1 VTTCDGLLSRAVPR
15 ISVIS
20 ATYNVVD
27 SIEGLIDSLN
37 SQTNSDFEWIVADG
51 GSRDGTI
58 ELIKERANFPVS
70 IINGP
75 DFGIYDALNKALK
88 VASGDFYVVAGADD
102 VFSFDAIDK
111 YISLINSADAD
122 IISATVSSNGGMLL
136 PQRGLPWLRGQNA
149 YISNH
154 SVGVAIRRS
163 LHERFGFY
171 SKKFPIAADQLFI
184 KTVCSNKDVKL
195 ISGNF
200 VAGEFSGQGVS
211 SVDIAGLLT
220 ECFRVQ
226 LLTEKFRFVQFFLL
240 FFRLINNF
248 RKL

>member
-1 VTTCDGLLSRAVPR
+1 MTASGDRLSSEMPK
-15 ISVIS
+15 ISVLS
-20 ATYNVVD
+20 ATYNVAD
-27 SIEGLIDSLN
+27 SIEVLIDSLN
-37 SQTNSDFEWIVADG
+37 AQTSSDFEWIVADG
-51 GSRDGTI
+51 GSVDGTI

-70 IINGP
+70 VINGP
-75 DFGIYDALNKALK
+75 DFGIYDALNKAVKL
-88 VASGDFYVVAGADD
+88 ARGDFYVVAGADD
-102 VFSFDAIDK
+102 SFSFDAIDQ
-111 YISLINSADAD
+111 YIKLIYSTEAD
-122 IISATVSSNGGMLL
+122 IVTATVSSNGVMLL

-184 KTVCSNKDVKL
+184 KTVCSNKDVNI

-200 VAGEFSGQGVS
+200 TAGEFSGLGVS

-220 ECFRVQ
+220 ESFRVQ
-226 LLTEKFRFVQFFLL
+226 LLTEKFRFIQFFLL
-240 FFRLINNF
+240 LYRVINNF
-248 RKL
+248 HKL